1 MWVSHSVLLRVQP
14 SRQSPSHLPCPQPNH
29 KTWVHIPSLVPSAEP
44 PIPPRIGC
52 SLHCCPSAWAPF
64 PLLQRLSSGE
74 PLNLQLSLMSHSAIK
89 PKEKLPSSLVPSHV
103 FRYLSH
109 ICNFYLLPFS
119 HPLHHPCINQH
130 GHKLKTAQRKQQ

>member
-1 MWVSHSVLLRVQP
+1 MWVSHSVLLGVQP
-14 SRQSPSHLPCPQPNH
+14 SRQPPSHLPCPQPNH
-29 KTWVHIPSLVPSAEP
+29 KTWVHIPSLVPSVEP
-44 PIPPRIGC
+44 PIPPRYWLFPALLPI
-52 SLHCCPSAWAPF
+52 SLGTFSPSPTF
-64 PLLQRLSSGE
+64 ILGRTLKSSTFSYVT
-74 PLNLQLSLMSHSAIK
+74 LCNK

-119 HPLHHPCINQH
+119 HPLRHPCINQH

>member
-1 MWVSHSVLLRVQP
+1 MGITQRTFKGAALQAVP
-14 SRQSPSHLPCPQPNH
+14 FSPSLSPTKPQDMGAHPQPRALCGAPHSSQNWLFPALLPISLG
-29 KTWVHIPSLVPSAEP
+29 TFSPSPTFILG
-44 PIPPRIGC
+44 RT
-52 SLHCCPSAWAPF
+52 LK
-64 PLLQRLSSGE
+64 SSTFSYVT
-74 PLNLQLSLMSHSAIK
+74 LCNK
-89 PKEKLPSSLVPSHV
+89 PKEKFPSSLVPSHV